1 MVSSPGS
8 VQARAKVG
16 HVGFAL
22 ELGGR
27 WEMRGSGD
35 IPQHSPSLAL
45 LGSNQMASELSSG
58 VHQGSG
64 AAHPALSLR
73 RVLPAVA
80 ALRGHPSCPALQV
93 GAHTPPRGRPC
104 SPRWALGGA
113 RCHSCRGGAAAR
125 LRLLLLLLHF
135 DEEP

>member
-1 MVSSPGS
+1 
-8 VQARAKVG
+8 
-16 HVGFAL
+16 
-22 ELGGR
+22 
-27 WEMRGSGD
+27 MRGSGD
-35 IPQHSPSLAL
+35 IPQHSPRLAL

-73 RVLPAVA
+73 RVLPAAA

-104 SPRWALGGA
+104 SPRCLWGERGA
-113 RCHSCRGGAAAR
+113 TAAGEELRRGCGCSFSSCILMRSPD
-125 LRLLLLLLHF
+125 LHF
-135 DEEP
+135 WLGPNETRSQAPPSCPCILG